1 MELGYTANLFSMTLK
16 SFPELAIEFRSS
28 HQEFLRA
35 LDRSDGCTRSF
46 SKFVEDGMANEGI
59 DGMQNQDEEGTAM
72 NLIALVLSPLFTTLG
87 FTD

>member
-16 SFPELAIEFRSS
+16 SFPELAIEFRIC

-35 LDRSDGCTRSF
+35 FDRSDGCTHSF
-46 SKFVEDGMANEGI
+46 SKFVEEGMANEGI

-72 NLIALVLSPLFTTLG
+72 NFIALVLSPLFTSRG
-87 FTD
+87 FTN